1 MFEIGQKTNTLA
13 VLDLLCLLC
22 PVRQEESLERDR
34 GRRRRARVCVR
45 ADARVHVRVYVCG
58 SEVCVTQRVRQTH
71 IVAVVVR
78 DVNRQLY
85 STQHIEHF
93 NTSK

>member
-1 MFEIGQKTNTLA
+1 
-13 VLDLLCLLC
+13 
-22 PVRQEESLERDR
+22 
-34 GRRRRARVCVR
+34 
-45 ADARVHVRVYVCG
+45 
-58 SEVCVTQRVRQTH
+58 VTQRVRQTH